1 VGIYP
6 VLPTHLVRQLGV
18 VPPSRDGDLEYR
30 PCAVTVDDGSEI
42 ECVYVVDY
50 EAYLRHWGVRPEDDP
65 GKLWVPL
72 ERVRALRESSYR
84 LPAALADELY
94 QAGESGMGYTV
105 FTVEFAD
112 GTRQA
117 YVGGNAIDFINPPG
131 GLNAADAR
139 RVCPHEGR
147 QETPRRV
154 LPYHWCSLRWQSKG
168 PANFRMQL
176 IRCGESSSIWMGS
189 CPS

>member
-112 GTRQA
+112 GRRQA

-154 LPYHWCSLRWQSKG
+154 LPYHWCLYDGKAKG
-168 PANFRMQL
+168 PLTSA
-176 IRCGESSSIWMGS
+176 CS
-189 CPS
+189 